1 MIMSENDMASGSDYV
16 SVPEGKEKTVIP
28 EFTIKRARALLQS
41 YEKSENFN
49 RWRERCKKIRKI
61 YEARNNSIEAESE
74 SRLNILYSNVQTL
87 SPATFSRLPKP
98 QITRR
103 NMNKN
108 QKVQNAAASLLQD
121 AVEYFVKES
130 GLYDAVSAA
139 NLDRLLSGRGAVWA
153 LFKADDVMG
162 YKIHYQYV
170 DSRDFGHTPTA
181 RTWDEVREVWRVTR
195 VSYEDMVRAY
205 GKTPSDEMREERENE
220 SFEPELEDD
229 FFPVVEFW
237 HKPTRKIYHFCKE
250 GKSDFLKVRDDT
262 VNLPDFFPCPRPLY
276 GVLKERSL
284 CPVPDFNFYEALA
297 NDAEK
302 ISYRIGRIAHMVRV
316 RGVFDK
322 SFPELKELLDADD
335 GEMIGIND
343 FLRFS
348 QKNGFGGSME
358 ILDVTPQAAAL
369 TQLSQVLQ
377 QYISQINEITGIS
390 DILRGTGVAHA
401 TATAEGIKAKYATL
415 RLAERQDQMQDFIRG
430 IVKITAHLTAEH
442 YEVSDLV
449 DMTGNDEIAPDN
461 APPDDMRPRMIE
473 VAPFLKNE
481 RLIDFQV
488 SIETNATVRVNEE
501 AEQTSAS
508 NFLSNFIPFLDKIS
522 ASPPQTVPLAG
533 EMLRFLIQRYPV
545 GKGLEDEL
553 DSFITKA
560 KQMAQNPPPPPPAP
574 EVQRAEIM
582 AKAEIEKT
590 NLQGAQKMSL
600 EKEKTDRALA
610 VEAVQGVARLHDTGR
625 SPYGGS

>member
-1 MIMSENDMASGSDYV
+1 
-16 SVPEGKEKTVIP
+16 
-28 EFTIKRARALLQS
+28 
-41 YEKSENFN
+41 
-49 RWRERCKKIRKI
+49 
-61 YEARNNSIEAESE
+61 
-74 SRLNILYSNVQTL
+74 
-87 SPATFSRLPKP
+87 
-98 QITRR
+98 
-103 NMNKN
+103 
-108 QKVQNAAASLLQD
+108 
-121 AVEYFVKES
+121 
-130 GLYDAVSAA
+130 
-139 NLDRLLSGRGAVWA
+139 
-153 LFKADDVMG
+153 
-162 YKIHYQYV
+162 
-170 DSRDFGHTPTA
+170 
-181 RTWDEVREVWRVTR
+181 
-195 VSYEDMVRAY
+195 
-205 GKTPSDEMREERENE
+205 
-220 SFEPELEDD
+220 
-229 FFPVVEFW
+229 
-237 HKPTRKIYHFCKE
+237 
-250 GKSDFLKVRDDT
+250 
-262 VNLPDFFPCPRPLY
+262 
-276 GVLKERSL
+276 VLKERSL

-316 RGVFDK
+316 RGVYDK

-369 TQLSQVLQ
+369 TQLSQILQ

-442 YEVSDLV
+442 YEISDLV

-508 NFLSNFIPFLDKIS
+508 NFLNNFIPFLDKIS

-560 KQMAQNPPPPPPAP
+560 KQMARNPPPPPPAP
-574 EVQRAEIM
+574 EVQRAQIM